1 MPRPKGLPKTGGRR
15 KGSLDKARRNEVTE
29 EVAFDILSVY
39 RGLGGVAWLMEW
51 AEKNPSQFI
60 SQALARLMPA
70 MPRDEAEVV
79 NNTQINIGSLDQ
91 RAIATRIA
99 YALNAG
105 LQTVETSQPTAAG
118 PPRTLEEA
126 ALPMVPEPDSLEPL
140 SIPSSPFEREAER
153 AAWKA
158 ELEKTEGQREIERT
172 NALTLETLP
181 GSAAE
186 QGRRR
191 RLL

>member
-1 MPRPKGLPKTGGRR
+1 MPRPKGLPKTGGRKR
-15 KGSLDKARRNEVTE
+15 GSLNKARRNEVTE
-29 EVAFDILSVY
+29 EVAHDILAVY
-39 RGLGGVAWLMEW
+39 RALGGVGWLLEW

-70 MPRDEAEVV
+70 MPRDEPEVI
-79 NNTQINIGSLDQ
+79 NNTQINVGSLDQ
-91 RAIATRIA
+91 RAVAMRIA
-99 YALNAG
+99 FALNSG
-105 LQTVETSQPTAAG
+105 LQTVGTSQPTAAG
-118 PPRTLEEA
+118 PPRTLAEA
-126 ALPMVPEPDSLEPL
+126 AIPMVPEPDPEPL

-158 ELEKTEGQREIERT
+158 ELEKTEGQREIEKG
-172 NALTLETLP
+172 NSLTLETLP